1 MTVSIELK
9 SSGHYTSLRD
19 AETLIRES
27 GKLFLHP
34 ISETHQFRPTLTY
47 MDALTRKSRRR
58 GGGFS
63 DDESDGPPPD
73 PDEPAPPPAAKKDKK
88 PSEDAKEVQVAVRK
102 SGDDRGMGFGGGLT
116 AVRREMLTAIRAE
129 EDERWENY
137 DYHDREVSF
146 TLYVYTF
153 SSRIITRTRTLVR
166 RLTPC
171 FLSPRTHSI
180 ALRPLL
186 QCCQISRAYET
197 SILRNV

>member
-73 PDEPAPPPAAKKDKK
+73 PDEPAPPEATWVEQVYVDTLHDPRFG
-88 PSEDAKEVQVAVRK
+88 ELRCFIVGGEVTRIIRTVPR
-102 SGDDRGMGFGGGLT
+102 GDGMLCSSVDDGWPPLAEQWCVT
-116 AVRREMLTAIRAE
+116 AVDYIR
-129 EDERWENY
+129 
-137 DYHDREVSF
+137 
-146 TLYVYTF
+146 
-153 SSRIITRTRTLVR
+153 
-166 RLTPC
+166 
-171 FLSPRTHSI
+171 
-180 ALRPLL
+180 
-186 QCCQISRAYET
+186 
-197 SILRNV
+197 